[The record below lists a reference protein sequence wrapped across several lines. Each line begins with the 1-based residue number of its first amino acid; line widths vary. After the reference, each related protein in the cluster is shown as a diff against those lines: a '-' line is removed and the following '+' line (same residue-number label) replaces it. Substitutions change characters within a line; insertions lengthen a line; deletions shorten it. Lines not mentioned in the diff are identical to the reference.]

1 MAGSVMENITDPPLP
16 APKQHTQ
23 SAPLLQPITTNTKA
37 GVPVTLYPITMG
49 PSSIPEGIVAY
60 LHEEFTAEI
69 LKGCTYPMEEPMAL
83 DRFRDYWFG
92 TFAVV
97 VLKGT
102 REETDP
108 LLLLNGE
115 GEEVDWKEVCL
126 GTFYI
131 KPNYPGM
138 SCLPDEEDLKGGDD
152 VFADLISCS
161 AARGKGIGS
170 VMGETYLVYAPKL
183 GYKYSVFNLVF
194 ANNPASSRIWD
205 RLGFQ
210 VLGRVPGAGRLANSE
225 ELVDA
230 LIYGRSLV

>member
-1 MAGSVMENITDPPLP
+1 
-16 APKQHTQ
+16 
-23 SAPLLQPITTNTKA
+23 
-37 GVPVTLYPITMG
+37 MG

-131 KPNYPGM
+131 KPNYPGRC
-138 SCLPDEEDLKGGDD
+138 SHVCNAGFL
-152 VFADLISCS
+152 ACS